1 MYTVKNASVCTEKKQ
16 TLIKMIVHVAD
27 AVENLYQSTMIRN
40 LALFSFA
47 PFSLLSWSLTKA
59 QPYLCLVPRRLSFD
73 EDVRAKEGKKETTG
87 ETELFPWSLPV
98 HHQSLP
104 ITWREKEAPGEE
116 AGLIY
121 T

>member
-1 MYTVKNASVCTEKKQ
+1 
-16 TLIKMIVHVAD
+16 
-27 AVENLYQSTMIRN
+27 MIRN

-47 PFSLLSWSLTKA
+47 PFSLLSWGLTKA
-59 QPYLCLVPRRLSFD
+59 YFCLVSRRLSLD
-73 EDVRAKEGKKETTG
+73 EDVRVKEGRKETKG
-87 ETELFPWSLPV
+87 QTELIPWSLPV

-104 ITWREKEAPGEE
+104 ITWRKKEAPGEE